1 MANSFFE
8 VDTGIKV
15 GEVTIEASSGNVTVP
30 GSLTLSSTA
39 TQGYGD
45 GATAIVP
52 KAYVDTMSIVFG
64 I

>member
-1 MANSFFE
+1 MANAYFE
-8 VDTGIKV
+8 VETGVKV
-15 GEVTIEASSGNVTVP
+15 GGIELDATSGNVTVP
-30 GSLTLSSTA
+30 GNLTLSSTA
-39 TQGYGD
+39 ANGYGD